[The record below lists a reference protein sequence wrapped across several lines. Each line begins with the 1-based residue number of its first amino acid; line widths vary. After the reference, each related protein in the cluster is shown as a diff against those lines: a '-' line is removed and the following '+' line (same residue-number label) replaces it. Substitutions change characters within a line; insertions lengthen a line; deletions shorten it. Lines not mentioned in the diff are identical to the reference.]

1 MGVVSVPGVAV
12 VGIVVLGVVV
22 ILVVVVAIGLLVLV
36 VVVPAYNVHAVV
48 CYLFKTK
55 RKNNQ
60 KKKFP
65 TASLQTSGSLTV
77 VKGQHGLASITKM

>member
-1 MGVVSVPGVAV
+1 VGGV
-12 VGIVVLGVVV
+12 GVVV
-22 ILVVVVAIGLLVLV
+22 VVVVGLGPLLLV

-60 KKKFP
+60 KKKCS
-65 TASLQTSGSLTV
+65 TACLHKSGSLTV
-77 VKGQHGLASITKM
+77 VKGQHRLALTAKM

>member
-1 MGVVSVPGVAV
+1 
-12 VGIVVLGVVV
+12 
-22 ILVVVVAIGLLVLV
+22 
-36 VVVPAYNVHAVV
+36 V

>member
-1 MGVVSVPGVAV
+1 
-12 VGIVVLGVVV
+12 
-22 ILVVVVAIGLLVLV
+22 
-36 VVVPAYNVHAVV
+36 V

-77 VKGQHGLASITKM
+77 VKGQHGLASITKMWWKNSLMTHCLLTI